1 MVDLDDFQYERANYL
16 YANAAYGAAVAAY
29 NFQVELLNEQF
40 PSGWA
45 SAFGAPTPV
54 APEKPAAPPAF
65 NGDSL
70 PAVWPKDS
78 TSVGFPATYYN
89 AGWGAPTAKIHP
101 RLTWS
106 AYGALGQEATGAD
119 PSITSLSLTLG
130 KACDPTVTRYLI
142 VTFVPVSIGS
152 GAYNADGSSR
162 KYSFLTGSADL
173 GRSRAAWPALFADL
187 TTPAPTWTAL
197 SSEYI
202 KVAVVASA
210 ATIAA
215 MTLF

>member
-1 MVDLDDFQYERANYL
+1 
-16 YANAAYGAAVAAY
+16 
-29 NFQVELLNEQF
+29 LNEQF

-45 SAFGAPTPV
+45 STFGAPAPV
-54 APEKPAAPPAF
+54 APEKPAAPAVF
-65 NGDSL
+65 SGASL
-70 PAVWPKDS
+70 PNVWPQTSATVSS
-78 TSVGFPATYYN
+78 TATYYK
-89 AGWGAPTAKIHP
+89 AGWGAPTAKVHP

-152 GAYNADGSSR
+152 GAWNLDGTSR
-162 KYSFLTGSADL
+162 KYSFFTGSADL
-173 GRSRAAWPALFADL
+173 GRSRATWPALFADL
-187 TTPAPTWTAL
+187 TTPTPEWTAL